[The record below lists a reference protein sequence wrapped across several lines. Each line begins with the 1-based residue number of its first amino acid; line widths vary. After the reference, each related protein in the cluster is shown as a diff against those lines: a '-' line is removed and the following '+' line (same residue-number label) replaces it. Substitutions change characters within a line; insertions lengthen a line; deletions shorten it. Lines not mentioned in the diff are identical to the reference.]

1 MIKYTPSSQLTLEE
15 FKHPFHQQ
23 LKTDNRWVVL
33 AELVPWDELAGIYAK
48 NLNPKAGRLSVDIRM
63 VIGALIIKHKLTLSD
78 RDTVD
83 MISENMY
90 MQYFCGLKSMQ
101 TKLPFD
107 ASLFVDIRK
116 RVGAESFDQFN
127 EIVINRYERLK
138 PKRKR
143 IIKETTA
150 DDHDKKDDPGG
161 QSIAS
166 TEKEESTAKK
176 EIPNQGKLKLD
187 ASIAD
192 QYITSPNDL
201 KLVNRVREETER
213 LVDVLYKK
221 GSFDKKPRTY
231 RRNARKEYLAVSMKR
246 KKIKKELRVN
256 IGKQLRYV
264 KRNISTIDKMLTE
277 VEMDGDG
284 MFPLKHRDQRI
295 HWVIQ
300 HVFDQQMYMYQ
311 NKVHKCNDR
320 IVNIYQPQVRP
331 MVRGKDR
338 ANVEFGAKINISEVE
353 GFVRCNHI
361 GWNNYDEGGDLKLQV
376 EEFRQ
381 LYGCYPELLL
391 GDKKYLTRE
400 NRRYLKENNIRI
412 VGKPLG
418 RPPKQKLSGY
428 KKYKTRKEQNM
439 RNHVE
444 GKFGQGKN
452 GYDLN
457 RIRARRQDT
466 SESWISAILFIM
478 NLTKL
483 MKVAVK
489 YGYFLVF
496 SAWKQLRTI
505 FLSVATQY
513 HSPDISIRIVAA

>member
-1 MIKYTPSSQLTLEE
+1 M
-15 FKHPFHQQ
+15 
-23 LKTDNRWVVL
+23 
-33 AELVPWDELAGIYAK
+33 AELVPWDELARIYAT

-63 VIGALIIKHKLTLSD
+63 VIGAIIIKHKLSLSD

-83 MISENMY
+83 MISENLY
-90 MQYFCGLKSMQ
+90 MQYFCGLRSMQ

-116 RVGAESFDQFN
+116 RMGTERFDQFN
-127 EIVINRYERLK
+127 EMVIRRSESLK

-143 IIKETTA
+143 IIKETRS
-150 DDHDKKDDPGG
+150 DDKGSEGDPGTQG
-161 QSIAS
+161 AAS
-166 TEKEESTAKK
+166 KGKGKSSSKNEL
-176 EIPNQGKLKLD
+176 PNQGKLKLD
-187 ASIAD
+187 ASVAD

-201 KLVNRVREETER
+201 KLVGRAREETER

-231 RRNARKEYLAVSMKR
+231 RRNARKEYLAVAMKR
-246 KKIKKELRVN
+246 NKSKKELRVN

-264 KRNISTIDKMLTE
+264 RRNISTIEKMLDR
-277 VEMDGDG
+277 VEKESDDR
-284 MFPLKHRDQRI
+284 FPLKHRDQRI
-295 HWVIQ
+295 YWVIQ
-300 HVFDQQMYMYQ
+300 NVFDQQMFMYK
-311 NKVHKCNDR
+311 NKIHKCNDR

-331 MVRGKDR
+331 IVRGKDK
-338 ANVEFGAKINISEVE
+338 ANVEFGAKINISEVD

-361 GWNNYDEGGDLKLQV
+361 GWDNYDEGGDLKLQV
-376 EEFRQ
+376 EQFRQ
-381 LYGCYPELLL
+381 VYGCYPELLL

-400 NRRYLKENNIRI
+400 NRRYLKEHNIRI

-428 KKYKTRKEQNM
+428 QKYKTRKEQNM

-452 GYDLN
+452 AYDLN
-457 RIRARRQDT
+457 RIRARRMDT
-466 SESWISAILFIM
+466 SESWISSILFIM

-483 MKVAVK
+483 MKVAIR
-489 YGYFLVF
+489 YGSFLA
-496 SAWKQLRTI
+496 SYLWKVLRRVLLQEI
-505 FLSVATQY
+505 FLDRVSVNNQ
-513 HSPDISIRIVAA
+513 RAAHT